1 MGHLAALLSRAGE
14 DVFPVLNR
22 MLEVATSRIG
32 DSYGFASEEGAF
44 ISPSLANGSLES
56 IAVIGY
62 RLEKVTQ
69 LDVPQPVVQNGV
81 PIIFE
86 GRLWGSTDRPD
97 IEEASEHLDSEPR
110 RGIAGLLQDTQGS
123 FVVLALDGRTLL
135 CGRDPLG
142 TIPVYI
148 GASSRLIGLAS
159 NRKMLWAAGLEAESL
174 PPGHLTLIR
183 SSGVHVERVR
193 TLQKPVPRRLSMEE
207 ALERLDK
214 LLTRAAERQTRGLH
228 RASLGFSGGID
239 STIAA
244 HYLSTAGVDLDP
256 ICVGLENSEDFSA
269 AEAAADA
276 LDLPL
281 RLESKTEADV
291 EDDLDKV
298 LWAVEEPNP
307 MMVSI
312 ALPLNWAA
320 AGASEY
326 GSRVFFSGNGSDE
339 LFAGYHK
346 HVLKYGI
353 SEEAARD
360 EVFKDVTHSY
370 KVNFERDHKI
380 CSENG
385 LELRL
390 PFTDEELVQ
399 YGLSIPVELKISL
412 GNQPQRKLVLR
423 ELARRLGL
431 PDELS
436 SRRKRAIQYS
446 TGVDKALRRLARAR
460 GKRLQTYLS
469 DRLRALRRN
478 RLDPGDGHHG

>member
-1 MGHLAALLSRAGE
+1 MGHLAAMLSRAGE
-14 DVFPVLNR
+14 DVFPVLKR
-22 MLEVATSRIG
+22 MLKAATSSVG
-32 DSYGFASEEGAF
+32 DSYGFASEDGAF
-44 ISPSLANGSLES
+44 LSPSLNDGSLES
-56 IAVIGY
+56 TAVIGY

-69 LDVPQPVVQNGV
+69 YDAPQPVVQNGV
-81 PIIFE
+81 SIIFE
-86 GRLWGSTDRPD
+86 GGLWGSTDRPD
-97 IEEASEHLDSEPR
+97 IEEASERLGSEPCT
-110 RGIAGLLQDTQGS
+110 GIAELIQDTQGS
-123 FVVLALDGRTLL
+123 FVVLALHGRTLL

-148 GASSRLIGLAS
+148 GASPRLIGLAS
-159 NRKMLWAAGLEAESL
+159 SRKMLWAAGLEAESL
-174 PPGHLTLIR
+174 PPGHLAVIG
-183 SSGVHVERVR
+183 SSVVDIERVR
-193 TLQKPVPRRLSMEE
+193 TLQKPLPRRLSMEE
-207 ALERLDK
+207 ALERLDQ

-244 HYLSTAGVDLDP
+244 HYLSKAGVNLDP

-281 RLESKTEADV
+281 RLESKTKADV
-291 EDDLDKV
+291 EGDLDKV

-320 AGASEY
+320 ASASEY
-326 GSRVFFSGNGSDE
+326 SSRVFFSGNGSDE

-346 HVLKYGI
+346 HVLKYRV
-353 SEEAARD
+353 SQEAARD
-360 EVFKDVTHSY
+360 EVFKDVTQSY
-370 KVNFERDHKI
+370 KVNFERDHKV

-412 GNQPQRKLVLR
+412 RDPPQRKLVLR
-423 ELARRLGL
+423 ELGRRLGL
-431 PDELS
+431 PNELS

-460 GKRLQTYLS
+460 GESPQAYLS
-469 DRLRALRRN
+469 DRLRALRRS
-478 RLDPGDGHHG
+478 RLDLGDGHHG